1 MYNEMDKVNRI
12 NPDRNKDRGNRFNLI
27 SRITLN
33 HSNTVLSGQY
43 EVNAPMVIVIL
54 DSSEQA
60 FTIEL
65 PPLNMAL
72 NNMFF
77 FYNIPG
83 TGSGNNVT
91 VSSTNINNSGSVVI
105 EPFAGAI
112 IVDGLN
118 GKYVAMKGV

>member
-1 MYNEMDKVNRI
+1 MYNYMDKIKNTRTSM
-12 NPDRNKDRGNRFNLI
+12 KNRFNLI
-27 SRITLN
+27 ARIMLN
-33 HSNTVLSGQY
+33 PTNTVLVGQY
-43 EVNAPMVIVIL
+43 EVNAPIVIVIL
-54 DSSEQA
+54 DSSDQA
-60 FTIEL
+60 FAIEL
-65 PPLNMAL
+65 PPLNVSV

-77 FYNIPG
+77 FYNIPV

-112 IVDGLN
+112 VVDGLN